1 MPEFDSETG
10 APPRLLIVIAATLAV
25 ALAAGVA
32 VFGILT
38 GSADEQAAPRDDGP
52 LPLVPVPAPQAAAPE
67 CATLL
72 GALPGALTSNG
83 EQLAKRELAQPAP
96 PSTTAW
102 GTGDPIILRCG
113 LDQPRELT
121 RTAQLRVVNSVQW
134 LPVTAEG
141 TTTWFLADRAVY
153 VALTVPDSAGT
164 GPLQEISDA
173 IAGALPPVPLRFS
186 DG

>member
-1 MPEFDSETG
+1 MPQFDTETG
-10 APPRLLIVIAATLAV
+10 APPRLLLVIAATLAV

-32 VFGILT
+32 VFGLTT
-38 GSADEQAAPRDDGP
+38 GSPDEPGEARGTGP

-72 GALPGALTSNG
+72 GALPGELTSNG
-83 EQLAKRELAQPAP
+83 EKLAKRELAQPAP
-96 PSTTAW
+96 PSTAAW
-102 GTGDPIILRCG
+102 GADPIVLRCG
-113 LDQPRELT
+113 LDQPAELT
-121 RTAQLRVVNSVQW
+121 RTAQLRVINSVQW
-134 LPVTAEG
+134 LPVAVEG